1 MKKNILVIIDMQ
13 NSFIDPKG
21 KLYIENSNFLID
33 KANQYLSNIH
43 SNFFDCLIYT
53 KDTHF
58 AHNYTLYEESKSFP
72 IHCEY
77 NTWDWDLAV
86 NLDSVKN
93 KIPHIYE
100 LHKDSY
106 DMWAKTQEHNK
117 HDLMYKILNHSNKN
131 IAYDNLDEV
140 LKHYKCDDTHI
151 YLFGV
156 ASDYCNKYATI
167 GFLNKGYK
175 TTIIKDLTKG
185 IKEDTIKNIEND
197 NFLCYAKNNGLL
209 YII

>member
-1 MKKNILVIIDMQ
+1 MKKNILVIVDMQ

-21 KLYIENSNFLID
+21 KLYIENSNFLIK
-33 KANQYLSNIH
+33 KANEYLSTMQN
-43 SNFFDCLIYT
+43 NFFDCLIYT

-58 AHNYTLYEESKSFP
+58 KDNYHLYEESKTFP

-77 NTWDWDLAV
+77 NTWDWDLAINIE
-86 NLDSVKN
+86 NLKE

-100 LHKDSY
+100 IHKDSY
-106 DMWAKTQEHNK
+106 DMWAKTQEYNK
-117 HDLMYKILNHSNKN
+117 HNLMYKILNYKTKN
-131 IAYDNLDEV
+131 IVYSNLDEL
-140 LKHYKCDDTHI
+140 LKHYKQENTNI

-156 ASDYCNKYATI
+156 ASDYCNKYAIT

-185 IKEDTIKNIEND
+185 IKEETRISIEND
-197 NFLCYAKNNGLL
+197 NFLCYCFNKGLL